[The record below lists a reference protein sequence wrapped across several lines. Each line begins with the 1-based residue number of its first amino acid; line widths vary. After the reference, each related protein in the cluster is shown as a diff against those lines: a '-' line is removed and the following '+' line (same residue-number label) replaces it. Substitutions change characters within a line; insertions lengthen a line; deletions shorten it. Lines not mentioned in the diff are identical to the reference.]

1 MTARARVHNL
11 IVSLDGFS
19 AGEYVTLEQPIGDA
33 QRLFSF
39 FDGRVIHGV
48 DKAEV
53 PITVDRSLF
62 ALWGQGIGAEIM
74 GRKKFGPQTGQW
86 PDDGW
91 QGWWGDEPPFATPV
105 FVLTHYPRPP
115 LEFANGTTFHFIDA
129 TPQEALRQAKEAAG
143 GLDVR
148 LGGGPS
154 SVRQFLQAGL
164 VDFLHLVVVPITL
177 GRGVR
182 LLEGCE
188 GISDGY
194 DIETVTS
201 ATGLTHQLWNRRAQS
216 AQS

>member
-1 MTARARVHNL
+1 MPTSRARVHNL
-11 IVSLDGFS
+11 IVSLDGYS
-19 AGEYVTLEQPIGDA
+19 AGEFVTLEQPIGEA
-33 QRLFSF
+33 QRLFGF
-39 FDGRVIHGV
+39 FDGRVIHGIGGV
-48 DKAEV
+48 DA
-53 PITVDRSLF
+53 PITLDRSLF

-74 GRKKFGPQTGQW
+74 GRKKFGPQTGEW

-91 QGWWGDEPPFATPV
+91 QGWWGDEPPFGTPV

-129 TPQEALRQAKEAAG
+129 TPQEALRQATEAAG

-182 LLEGCE
+182 LFEDCG
-188 GISDGY
+188 GISDDY

-201 ATGLTHQLWNRRAQS
+201 EAGLTHQLWNRRAQS
-216 AQS
+216 